1 MMGTVRTAPMTDP
14 EPKPEDIGKNLFAV
28 IMDEHNFDCKG
39 PGCDVMVYRGGK
51 LVVCSR
57 FDEE

>member
-1 MMGTVRTAPMTDP
+1 MTDP